1 MWQLLNLCVGP
12 IFTPEK
18 KSEKGRGMFLMYCEI
33 LNTPIFYQY
42 SCQQEW
48 VIESKY
54 AQRFYMNFRY
64 SLPTDTQY
72 HCYWNFLLKYAEFIL
87 ESELKNLNWLKYTC
101 EFSFVLFFPFPFL
114 FFFLQPII
122 PKFSS
127 QSQQT
132 RKSTQLSSWNQG
144 MFYTFSWKNNYRWT
158 N

>member
-18 KSEKGRGMFLMYCEI
+18 KSEKGMGMFLMYCEI

-114 FFFLQPII
+114 FFTANNPKIQFTITTDKKIHTIKQLESRNVLHIFL
-122 PKFSS
+122 K
-127 QSQQT
+127 
-132 RKSTQLSSWNQG
+132 K
-144 MFYTFSWKNNYRWT
+144 
-158 N
+158 